1 MSLVFSSDETSGTFG
16 VSGTVSMLLG
26 ACFLLLFKK
35 KKARTK
41 AMMATPAMAPM
52 AIPAMA
58 PPLRPE
64 LEFEPEPE
72 LEFEPE
78 PELEL
83 ELVEVVSLVDT
94 VPCWL
99 KNAAIPLLLN
109 PFEGVVMVA
118 FPDALG
124 QVSSPLSYSLR
135 YLELTRHR

>member
-26 ACFLLLFKK
+26 ACFLLLLKR
-35 KKARTK
+35 KKARMK
-41 AMMATPAMAPM
+41 AMMATPATAPM

-64 LEFEPEPE
+64 LEFEPE
-72 LEFEPE
+72 L
-78 PELEL
+78 ELEL

-99 KNAAIPLLLN
+99 KNAAISLLLN
-109 PFEGVVMVA
+109 PLEGVVMVA